1 MVGETRQDCESHT
14 ETHTWADTPDT
25 PTDTPDTPIRV
36 PQLAGQPGM
45 IVVRVW
51 ISSRFGD
58 SPLLHEGSLD
68 DCKMYL
74 VLSAQT

>member
-1 MVGETRQDCESHT
+1 MVGETSQDCESHT

-25 PTDTPDTPIRV
+25 PTRV
-36 PQLAGQPGM
+36 SQLAGQPGM